1 MIDDGSALVSGKQ
14 KTVTRDNEERNI
26 SPEGAIV
33 NRNCLSQAGGGIMSA
48 PVLTKDDF
56 QLGASLLSQLL
67 KKVDIRVK
75 GNVVEMTQIF
85 ELPTP
90 EVAKRFA
97 ETLAKQ
103 FRGE

>member
-1 MIDDGSALVSGKQ
+1 MSTPI
-14 KTVTRDNEERNI
+14 
-26 SPEGAIV
+26 
-33 NRNCLSQAGGGIMSA
+33 LS
-48 PVLTKDDF
+48 KDDF

-67 KKVDIRVK
+67 KKVDIKVK

-90 EVAKRFA
+90 EVAKSFA
-97 ETLAKQ
+97 ETLARQ

>member
-1 MIDDGSALVSGKQ
+1 LLALVSGKQ
-14 KTVTRDNEERNI
+14 KTGTRKDEERNI
-26 SPEGAIV
+26 RPEGAIAS
-33 NRNCLSQAGGGIMSA
+33 RNCLSQSGGGIMSA
-48 PVLTKDDF
+48 QILSKDDF

-67 KKVDIRVK
+67 KKVDIKVK

-97 ETLAKQ
+97 ETLARQ

>member
-1 MIDDGSALVSGKQ
+1 MSTPI
-14 KTVTRDNEERNI
+14 
-26 SPEGAIV
+26 
-33 NRNCLSQAGGGIMSA
+33 LS
-48 PVLTKDDF
+48 KDDF
-56 QLGASLLSQLL
+56 QLGASLLAQLL
-67 KKVDIRVK
+67 KKVDIKVK

-90 EVAKRFA
+90 EVAKSFA